1 VLDCAADLLAG
12 PDGMAVSIDAI
23 AQAAV
28 VSKHT
33 IYRWW
38 PSKGAALLEAMVERA
53 QKEVTIPDTGAF
65 ATDLEAFLADTFRAV
80 EQVAPLLRGLMA
92 EALRDTVAAQGMR
105 EFITARRNELRGL
118 LVRGL
123 LVRGLDRGE
132 LPAETDLEL
141 TMDQIYGLMWY
152 RLLIARSPITGE
164 VAIQLSRAVIGR
176 SWPSGV
182 SAAGRQPPR
191 IGYLPGTA
199 RPVS

>member
-1 VLDCAADLLAG
+1 VSPREPVEARPHTGRRRNPAVRRAVLDCAADLLAG

-23 AQAAV
+23 ARAAG

-38 PSKGAALLEAMVERA
+38 PSKGAVLLEAMIERA
-53 QKEVTIPDTGAF
+53 QQEVTIPDTGAL

-80 EQVAPLLRGLMA
+80 EQVAHLLRGLMA
-92 EALRDTVAAQGMR
+92 EALRDTAAAEGMR
-105 EFITARRNELRGL
+105 EFIAARRDELRGL

-123 LVRGLDRGE
+123 ARGE

-152 RLLIARSPITGE
+152 RLLIVRSPLTTE
-164 VAIQLSRAVIGR
+164 TAVHLSRTVAR
-176 SWPSGV
+176 
-182 SAAGRQPPR
+182 
-191 IGYLPGTA
+191 PGT
-199 RPVS
+199 PP

>member
-1 VLDCAADLLAG
+1 
-12 PDGMAVSIDAI
+12 MS
-23 AQAAV
+23 
-28 VSKHT
+28 
-33 IYRWW
+33 
-38 PSKGAALLEAMVERA
+38 GAL
-53 QKEVTIPDTGAF
+53 

-105 EFITARRNELRGL
+105 EFITARRNEL
-118 LVRGL
+118 RGL

>member
-23 AQAAV
+23 AQAAG

-38 PSKGAALLEAMVERA
+38 PSKGVVLLEAMVERA
-53 QKEVTIPDTGAF
+53 QKEVTIPDTGAL

-105 EFITARRNELRGL
+105 EFITARRNEL
-118 LVRGL
+118 RGL

>member
-23 AQAAV
+23 AQAAG

-38 PSKGAALLEAMVERA
+38 PSKGAVLLEAMVERA
-53 QKEVTIPDTGAF
+53 QKEVTIPDTGAL

-105 EFITARRNELRGL
+105 EFITARRNEL
-118 LVRGL
+118 RGL